1 MPGRNPISVRRL
13 LADDAAELLRLR
25 QAALRARPDAFLSDA
40 DDEAATSAEAY
51 AARIDGGNDNLVVG
65 ALAAGRLVG
74 MGGFRREARRKQRHR
89 GSIWGMFVEPAW
101 QRQGV
106 GARILD
112 ALITHARAQPGLDQL
127 QLGVVVGND
136 AARRLYLSRGFQPYA
151 IDPAALRLD
160 GRDLDDELMVLD
172 LTAPAAD
179 HPVFTNSR
187 LCGFIIDCSGADLD
201 AAAAFWSAALGMPE
215 RRLPGS
221 EGRSYRRLLDPLHRL
236 HVEVQVVD
244 HPSRVHLDIEADDVD
259 AEVARLESLGASRV
273 ARVQSWWVM
282 QAPTGQ
288 RFCVVRR
295 QPAA

>member
-40 DDEAATSAEAY
+40 DDEAASPEAY
-51 AARIDGGNDNLVVG
+51 AARIDGSDDNLVVG
-65 ALAAGRLVG
+65 AFAAGRLVG

-89 GSIWGMFVEPAW
+89 SSIWGMFVEPAW
-101 QRQGV
+101 QGQGA

-112 ALITHARAQPGLDQL
+112 ALIAHARAQPGLDQL

-179 HPVFTNSR
+179 HPVFTSSR
-187 LCGFIIDCSGADLD
+187 LSGFIIDCAGADLD

-215 RRLPGS
+215 RRLPGA

-259 AEVARLESLGASRV
+259 AEVARLEALGASRV

-295 QPAA
+295 QPPA